1 MAYCIQYVS
10 NWLDGRVVMQR
21 PAKPFTP
28 VRFRLQPPNYMNDNL
43 LNNLNNIFDK
53 NDIKVDSLNKEKYRN
68 DWSTNYQSD
77 PLAIVFPREANQVHE
92 TIKLCNDLDFPL
104 IGSGGRT
111 GLSGG
116 ASALSNELIISFDK
130 MNKIIDFD
138 ESTKTVLCES
148 GLITEQLQSF
158 AIENNLFYPVDFS
171 SAGSSQ
177 IGGNIATNAG
187 GIKVIKYGSTAKYVK
202 GLNIITGNGNNISTD
217 NSLVKN
223 ATGPDIN
230 YCFIGSE
237 GIFGLTTSCRIQLIN
252 QPTNTDVALIG
263 FDSIESLNSIT
274 QLALEHDVEA
284 IEFFTKNSLLK
295 VDKEFNDVDIG
306 ELNNNYYFIIEYED
320 SINFNPVLEKIFK
333 SNLSDE
339 IIISTNNNQKE
350 SIWSYRLL
358 ISESIS
364 RDNPIKFDIAV
375 PIKHTSD
382 LIRNLESYFKK
393 NMQYTLILFGHIGDG
408 NLHINIIRNDKN
420 IVPGNDKILEKK
432 IYSMVLELK
441 GTLSAEH
448 GIGHKKVMPF
458 MKYEKSLK
466 INLIKNLKN
475 FFDNKGVLNPGKL
488 VQ

>member
-1 MAYCIQYVS
+1 
-10 NWLDGRVVMQR
+10 
-21 PAKPFTP
+21 
-28 VRFRLQPPNYMNDNL
+28 
-43 LNNLNNIFDK
+43 
-53 NDIKVDSLNKEKYRN
+53 
-68 DWSTNYQSD
+68 
-77 PLAIVFPREANQVHE
+77 
-92 TIKLCNDLDFPL
+92 
-104 IGSGGRT
+104 
-111 GLSGG
+111 
-116 ASALSNELIISFDK
+116 